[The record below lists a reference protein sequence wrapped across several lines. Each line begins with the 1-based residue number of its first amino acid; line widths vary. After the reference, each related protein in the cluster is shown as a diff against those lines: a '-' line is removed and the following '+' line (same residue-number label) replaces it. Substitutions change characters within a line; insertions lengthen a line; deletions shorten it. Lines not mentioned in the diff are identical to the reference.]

1 MLKMFMTRVAS
12 CFALLCCLGLLQVV
26 LAAPLAHA
34 DGGAPNLVYVSGTT
48 AGVSVIGVAQAKVAH
63 TFPLPGDPHMIL
75 LSPSGGALYVTQP
88 ELGQLTVMATRTG
101 QVTCTVRLPGQPSL
115 LAFDQNTSM
124 LYAAGNGADVV
135 TALDPQT
142 CAVQHT
148 FPTGSPVYGI
158 AVTVFVVDNSAAT
171 FTQLWAAGSNAITVF
186 DDRSGKI
193 LATVPI
199 QEGPQYL
206 SIPPGPTVYVSTL
219 RGTVDAV
226 DLKTRQVRQLL
237 SGGTFG
243 PMDYDALT
251 GEVYVPDE
259 QHNVVDILAPIG
271 SSMEATPREPVR
283 TFHTDLPPVSVAIT
297 NDGLLGFVALRGG
310 KIMMLDLLGR
320 RVAYTVDVG
329 STPHFVITG
338 PFPPASN
345 TTTATTAA
353 APQNTVRSI
362 IIDVIIGT
370 IVVSLSVL
378 VVSLVMQS
386 RLARQGRK

>member
-1 MLKMFMTRVAS
+1 MKMFMTRVAS
-12 CFALLCCLGLLQVV
+12 CFALLCCLGLIQFV
-26 LAAPLAHA
+26 LATPLAHA
-34 DGGAPNLVYVSGTT
+34 DGGAPNLAYVSGTT

-75 LSPSGGALYVTQP
+75 LSLSGGALYVTQP
-88 ELGQLTVMATRTG
+88 TQGRVTVMATRAG
-101 QVTCTVRLPGQPSL
+101 QVSCTVRLPGQPSL
-115 LAFDQNTSM
+115 LAFDQNTGM

-148 FPTGSPVYGI
+148 FPTGSPIYGL

-186 DDRSGKI
+186 DDQSGKF
-193 LATVPI
+193 LATIPI
-199 QEGPQYL
+199 AGGPQYL
-206 SIPPGPTVYVSTL
+206 SIPPGPTVYVTT
-219 RGTVDAV
+219 RQGTIDAV

-251 GEVYVPDE
+251 GEVYFPDE
-259 QHNVVDILAPIG
+259 QQNVIDILAPID
-271 SSMEATPREPVR
+271 SSTEATPREPER

-310 KIMMLDLLGR
+310 KIMMLDLIGR
-320 RVAYTVDVG
+320 QVAYTVDVG
-329 STPHFVITG
+329 GTPHFVITG

-345 TTTATTAA
+345 TTTVPTAA
-353 APQNTVRSI
+353 SPQDITRSI
-362 IIDVIIGT
+362 IIEVIIGT

-378 VVSLVMQS
+378 VVSLVMQFQ
-386 RLARQGRK
+386 LARQGRK

>member
-1 MLKMFMTRVAS
+1 MKMFITRIAT

-26 LAAPLAHA
+26 LATPLAHA
-34 DGGAPNLVYVSGTT
+34 DGGAPNLAYVSGTT
-48 AGVSVIGVAQAKVAH
+48 AGVSVIGVVQAKVAH

-75 LSPSGGALYVTQP
+75 LSLSGDALYVTQP
-88 ELGQLTVMATRTG
+88 ELGRLTVMATRTG
-101 QVTCTVRLPGQPSL
+101 QVRCTIRLPGQPAL
-115 LAFDQNTSM
+115 LAFDQNTGM

-148 FPTGSPVYGI
+148 FRTGSPIYGL
-158 AVTVFVVDNSAAT
+158 AVTIFVVDNSAAT

-186 DDRSGKI
+186 DDRSGKFLTTI
-193 LATVPI
+193 PI
-199 QEGPQYL
+199 AGGPQYL
-206 SIPPGPTVYVSTL
+206 SIPPGPTVYVTT
-219 RGTVDAV
+219 RQGTVDAV

-259 QHNVVDILAPIG
+259 QHNVIDILAPIDP
-271 SSMEATPREPVR
+271 STEATPREPER

-310 KIMMLDLLGR
+310 KIMMLDLIGR
-320 RVAYTVDVG
+320 QVAYTVDVG
-329 STPHFVITG
+329 GTPHFVITG

-345 TTTATTAA
+345 TSTVSTAA
-353 APQNTVRSI
+353 SPQDTTRSI

-370 IVVSLSVL
+370 IVISLSVL